1 MNVKI
6 EPSWKKALADE
17 WDKDYFETL
26 TRFVRGR
33 YAERIVYP
41 PAGRIFAAFDACPFD
56 DVKVV
61 ILGQDPYPGAGQA
74 NGLSF
79 SVNPEVDLPRSL
91 RNIYT
96 ELSLTSDVS
105 LLRRATSVSG
115 PVRVFCCS
123 TPPSRSM
130 PELRLR
136 IRITDGRL
144 SPMRLSAALPKV
156 VTIWC
161 LSFGGPMHSARGS
174 SLTVRATA

>member
-1 MNVKI
+1 MKKLQD
-6 EPSWKKALADE
+6 ERKDRAFLEKALADE

-79 SVNPEVDLPRSL
+79 RSI
-91 RNIYT
+91 RRWICRARCAT
-96 ELSLTSDVS
+96 STRSCQLTSDVS
-105 LLRRATSVSG
+105 LLRRATSVYG

-161 LSFGGPMHSARGS
+161 LSFGG
-174 SLTVRATA
+174 LCTAQGGVH